1 MRRYSIDAVR
11 RALLLVLPLAA
22 LGIWLWTSA
31 RLPGVVP
38 SQPARSAF
46 TQAQIDRA
54 RDYRDPGYAIT
65 AAGMAVQLAAAWL
78 VAWRGRRIAARLP
91 AVLAVALAV
100 LVVELTGLPF
110 GYWLHRRAVDIGLDV
125 QSDGAWIGDA
135 LTSAALVTLAIAVVY
150 LMARP
155 LDRRWGAFGVAVAA
169 WASVAAFALLQP
181 LVVDPLFMST
191 SRLPTGPAG
200 VATALERR
208 MDVHPSSVRVSD
220 ASSRTT
226 GENAEVD
233 GLGPTVRVVI
243 DDTALH
249 EPAPAFRALVAHE
262 LGHVQRRHT
271 LEGVL
276 WFGVIGVPA
285 LLIVLWAAGR
295 IARTS
300 VLDASA
306 APVLVACA
314 LTAATVLLPVENLI
328 SRRIEAEADWSALR
342 ATRDGGGMVQLQR
355 RLALRNLSNPAPPE
369 PVVWLLFDHPTVM
382 QRIAVARGYGGAS
395 SSP

>member
-1 MRRYSIDAVR
+1 MR

-31 RLPGVVP
+31 RLPGPVP
-38 SQPARSAF
+38 SQPVRSAF

-65 AAGMAVQLAAAWL
+65 GAGMAVQLAAAWL

-91 AVLAVALAV
+91 AVLGVALAV

-110 GYWLHRRAVDIGLDV
+110 GYWLHRRAVDIGPDV

-135 LTSAALVTLAIAVVY
+135 LTGAALVTLAIVGVY
-150 LMARP
+150 LIARP
-155 LDRRWGAFGVAVAA
+155 LYRRWGALPVVVAV
-169 WASVAAFALLQP
+169 WASVAVFAVLQP

-191 SRLPTGPAG
+191 SRLPVGPAG
-200 VATALERR
+200 IVTALERR
-208 MDVHPSSVRVSD
+208 MDAHPSSVRVSD

-226 GENAEVD
+226 AENAEVD

-271 LEGVL
+271 FEGVL

-369 PVVWLLFDHPTVM
+369 AVVWLLFDHPTVM

>member
-22 LGIWLWTSA
+22 LGVWLWTSA

-38 SQPARSAF
+38 SQSARSAF

-78 VAWRGRRIAARLP
+78 AAWRGRRIAARLP
-91 AVLAVALAV
+91 AVLGVALAV

-125 QSDGAWIGDA
+125 QGAGAWIGDA
-135 LTSAALVTLAIAVVY
+135 VTGVALVTLAIAGVY
-150 LMARP
+150 VIARP
-155 LDRRWGAFGVAVAA
+155 LYRRWGALPVAVAA

-181 LVVDPLFMST
+181 LVIDPLFMST
-191 SRLPTGPAG
+191 SRLPAGPARI
-200 VATALERR
+200 VAALERR
-208 MDVHPSSVRVSD
+208 MDAHPGSVRVSD

-226 GENAEVD
+226 AENAEVD

-249 EPAPAFRALVAHE
+249 EPTRAFRALVAHE
-262 LGHVQRRHT
+262 LAHVQRRHT

-276 WFGVIGVPA
+276 WFGVLGVPA

-355 RLALRNLSNPAPPE
+355 RLALRNLSNPVPPQ